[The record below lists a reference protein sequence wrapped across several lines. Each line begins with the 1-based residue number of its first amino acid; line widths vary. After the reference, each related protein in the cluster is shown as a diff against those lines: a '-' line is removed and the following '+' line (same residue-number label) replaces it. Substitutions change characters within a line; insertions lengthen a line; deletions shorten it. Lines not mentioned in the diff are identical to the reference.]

1 MSKLNIFVPTPYPRK
16 QTDINTNSN
25 YNQISEINNL
35 RKQLSDL
42 ENKYNN
48 LLKLFNKNEKK
59 SKEKNNE
66 LKRVKTD
73 NENFNNDYIIL
84 QKTLQK
90 ISLEKNILE
99 KEIENNKKYINKL
112 EQKLLSGAK
121 NQFLIEQNNQLKDK
135 LDKLQNE
142 LNIYLNEIKNLKQI
156 KNKQEKDLKVL
167 NRALDLK
174 ITEIKKENNI
184 SKEEII
190 NISSQKEEFELYNR
204 EINKLKKE
212 NEKLK
217 ENLDLLGKKLEELN
231 YEKNKLSEMMILKE
245 NLFDNLNNEK
255 ENLKSAVNQITKE
268 RDMLKQLIET
278 AHIEQKKIEKDVL
291 FEATENNN
299 KISSLEL
306 EIKDLT
312 QQLNQSKIENEMLN
326 KSLNILN
333 EKYQKIDSDYKLNIE
348 ELTKVKSEIE
358 GFKQKNSTNE
368 NINDQLNYTNEEL
381 NKKNNELNEQI
392 HQIEKQNIDLLSK
405 IQLIT
410 VDKNNIQNDLVKQNM
425 DLCQQISRLK
435 EQINN
440 YIKENEILKEERDKY
455 KKIMIEMTEHSNNLL
470 KDDNLKIQKEI
481 ISTLSSN
488 KSKSNINSNNNTLTD
503 INNKI
508 ISQKEEND
516 YNLKNKN
523 ENLSF
528 DDYNLHKT
536 NNNILQ
542 KIRYEKEKYKN
553 ILEDIKKIKYKHNI
567 AALSLHRF
575 HGFNCFSRLRPA
587 GYTPAPP
594 FTRTDSL

>member
-190 NISSQKEEFELYNR
+190 NISSQKEEFELYNI

-455 KKIMIEMTEHSNNLL
+455 KNIMIEMTEHSNNLL

-553 ILEDIKKIKYKHNI
+553 ILEDIKKIKYGK
-567 AALSLHRF
+567 
-575 HGFNCFSRLRPA
+575 
-587 GYTPAPP
+587 
-594 FTRTDSL
+594 

>member
-1 MSKLNIFVPTPYPRK
+1 
-16 QTDINTNSN
+16 
-25 YNQISEINNL
+25 
-35 RKQLSDL
+35 
-42 ENKYNN
+42 
-48 LLKLFNKNEKK
+48 
-59 SKEKNNE
+59 
-66 LKRVKTD
+66 
-73 NENFNNDYIIL
+73 
-84 QKTLQK
+84 
-90 ISLEKNILE
+90 
-99 KEIENNKKYINKL
+99 
-112 EQKLLSGAK
+112 
-121 NQFLIEQNNQLKDK
+121 
-135 LDKLQNE
+135 
-142 LNIYLNEIKNLKQI
+142 
-156 KNKQEKDLKVL
+156 
-167 NRALDLK
+167 
-174 ITEIKKENNI
+174 
-184 SKEEII
+184 
-190 NISSQKEEFELYNR
+190 
-204 EINKLKKE
+204 
-212 NEKLK
+212 
-217 ENLDLLGKKLEELN
+217 
-231 YEKNKLSEMMILKE
+231 MMILKE

-291 FEATENNN
+291 FEAKENNN

-455 KKIMIEMTEHSNNLL
+455 KNIMIEMTEHSNNLL

-516 YNLKNKN
+516 YNFKNKN
-523 ENLSF
+523 DNLSF
-528 DDYNLHKT
+528 DDYNLNKT

-553 ILEDIKKIKYKHNI
+553 ILEDIKKIKYGK
-567 AALSLHRF
+567 
-575 HGFNCFSRLRPA
+575 
-587 GYTPAPP
+587 
-594 FTRTDSL
+594 

>member
-1 MSKLNIFVPTPYPRK
+1 M
-16 QTDINTNSN
+16 
-25 YNQISEINNL
+25 
-35 RKQLSDL
+35 
-42 ENKYNN
+42 
-48 LLKLFNKNEKK
+48 
-59 SKEKNNE
+59 
-66 LKRVKTD
+66 
-73 NENFNNDYIIL
+73 
-84 QKTLQK
+84 
-90 ISLEKNILE
+90 
-99 KEIENNKKYINKL
+99 
-112 EQKLLSGAK
+112 
-121 NQFLIEQNNQLKDK
+121 
-135 LDKLQNE
+135 
-142 LNIYLNEIKNLKQI
+142 
-156 KNKQEKDLKVL
+156 
-167 NRALDLK
+167 
-174 ITEIKKENNI
+174 
-184 SKEEII
+184 
-190 NISSQKEEFELYNR
+190 
-204 EINKLKKE
+204 
-212 NEKLK
+212 
-217 ENLDLLGKKLEELN
+217 EELN

-255 ENLKSAVNQITKE
+255 ENLKSALNQITKE

-291 FEATENNN
+291 FEAKENNN

-405 IQLIT
+405 IKLIKD
-410 VDKNNIQNDLVKQNM
+410 DKNNIQNDLVKQNM

-455 KKIMIEMTEHSNNLL
+455 KNIMIEMTEHSNNLL

-503 INNKI
+503 INNRI

-553 ILEDIKKIKYKHNI
+553 ILEDIKKIKYGK
-567 AALSLHRF
+567 
-575 HGFNCFSRLRPA
+575 
-587 GYTPAPP
+587 
-594 FTRTDSL
+594 

>member
-190 NISSQKEEFELYNR
+190 NISSQKEEFELYNI

-217 ENLDLLGKKLEELN
+217 ENLDLSGKKLEELN

-455 KKIMIEMTEHSNNLL
+455 KNIMIEMTEHSNNLL

-503 INNKI
+503 INNRI

-553 ILEDIKKIKYKHNI
+553 ILEDIKKIKYGK
-567 AALSLHRF
+567 
-575 HGFNCFSRLRPA
+575 
-587 GYTPAPP
+587 
-594 FTRTDSL
+594 